1 MKGQRKIKLTILV
14 LLAAALVTSFAALS
28 SQGKSK
34 QKKSTVVELRSQ
46 EQVGQEGGE
55 APQVPVAEYNAPQP
69 ADAKRKAKNK
79 RHRNGLPAALD
90 PEGENMPA
98 FSTAH
103 WWSGLPAL
111 PAGKSDTVV
120 VGEIRDA
127 QAFLAE
133 GQTGVY
139 SEFTVSVGE
148 VLKDDAAGPVG
159 GSVVAERTGG
169 AVKFP
174 NGRVREFRLNGMGFP
189 RVGRQYV
196 LFLARNPGGDYSILT
211 GYELRGGKVLPLDGR
226 GKKLLFNAY
235 HGADAAAFLS
245 EVRAAVSQSSQPAND

>member
-1 MKGQRKIKLTILV
+1 MKGQRKIKLTILA
-14 LLAAALVTSFAALS
+14 LAAAALVTSFAAFS

-46 EQVGQEGGE
+46 EQVGQEGLE
-55 APQVPVAEYNAPQP
+55 VSQVPVADYNASQP
-69 ADAKRKAKNK
+69 ADSKRKAKNK
-79 RHRNGLPAALD
+79 RHKNKLPAALD

-98 FSTAH
+98 VSTAH

-111 PAGKSDTVV
+111 PAEKSDAVV
-120 VGEIRDA
+120 VGEVRDA

-133 GQTGVY
+133 GNTGVY
-139 SEFTVSVGE
+139 SEFTVSVSE
-148 VLKDDAAGPVG
+148 VLKDDVAAPLD

-174 NGRVREFRLNGMGFP
+174 NGRVREFRLSGMGFP

-196 LFLARNPGGDYSILT
+196 FFLVRNPGGDYSILT
-211 GYELRGGKVLPLDGR
+211 GYELRGGKVSPLDGR
-226 GKKLLFNAY
+226 GKKLHFNAY
-235 HGADAAAFLS
+235 NGADAAAFLS
-245 EVRAAVSQSSQPAND
+245 EVRAAVSQPSQPAND